1 MIKYLGSKRTLVPV
15 LGRLARAAE
24 AGTALDLFTGTTRV
38 AQEFCRQGAYVTAVD
53 TAAYADVFA
62 RTYVELDAATV
73 DVTAVRAAID
83 ELNALPGTDG
93 YVTETFCHRS
103 RYFQPHNGRRIDA
116 IRDAIERRWAGTW
129 LWPVLLTSL
138 LEAADAVDSTVG
150 LQMAYLKKWSPRS
163 YNGLRLAV
171 PAFTPGTGRAV
182 RTDAQRAVDELDR
195 VDLAYLDSPYNQHR
209 YYTNYHV
216 WETLVRWDA
225 PEVYGVA
232 CKRVDCRDA
241 ATKSP
246 FNSRRTMPAA
256 LASVVEGVRA
266 DVVAVSINDESFVS
280 RAEVEEMC
288 RARGG
293 AVEVLAFDSRRYV
306 GSVIG
311 VYDGKG
317 RKVGS
322 PGARSTTEFI
332 LLAGDPDRVAAMVEL
347 AADPGTVDPGVEPGT
362 VDPDTAAVG

>member
-15 LGRLARAAE
+15 LGRLAE
-24 AGTALDLFTGTTRV
+24 AVEARTALDLFTGTTRV

-53 TAAYADVFA
+53 TARYSEVFA
-62 RTYVELDAATV
+62 RTYVEPDAATV
-73 DVTAVRAAID
+73 DLAAVQRAVD
-83 ELNALPGTDG
+83 DLNALPGSDG
-93 YVTETFCHRS
+93 YVTETYCHRS

-116 IRDAIERRWAGTW
+116 IRTAIDERWAGTA
-129 LWPVLLTSL
+129 LWPVLVTSL

-150 LQMAYLKKWSPRS
+150 LQMAYLKRWSPRS
-163 YNGLRLAV
+163 YQDLRLEAPEFV
-171 PAFTPGTGRAV
+171 PGTGRAV
-182 RTDAQRAVDELDR
+182 RGDAVAVAGALPP
-195 VDLAYLDSPYNQHR
+195 VDLAYLDPPYNQHR
-209 YYTNYHV
+209 YYTNYHI
-216 WETLVRWDA
+216 WETLVRWDE

-232 CKRVDCRDA
+232 CKRVDCRDE

-246 FNSRRTMPAA
+246 FNSRRTMASA
-256 LASVVEGVRA
+256 LGSVIGDLRA

-288 RARGG
+288 RDRAEH
-293 AVEVLAFDSRRYV
+293 VEVLAFDTRRYI

-317 RKVGS
+317 RKVGR

-332 LLAGDPDRVAAMVEL
+332 VLAGDRERL
-347 AADPGTVDPGVEPGT
+347 AAIE
-362 VDPDTAAVG
+362 AAEREGQRSASSIVSD

>member
-24 AGTALDLFTGTTRV
+24 ASTALDLFTGTTRV

-53 TAAYADVFA
+53 TAAYAEVFA
-62 RTYVELDAATV
+62 RTYVELDAEAV
-73 DVTAVRAAID
+73 DLAVVREALD

-93 YVTETFCHRS
+93 YVTEMFCHRS

-116 IRDAIERRWAGTW
+116 IREAIERHWAGSW

-150 LQMAYLKKWSPRS
+150 LQMAYLKTWSPRS
-163 YNGLRLAV
+163 HHDLHLAV

-182 RTDAQRAVDELDR
+182 RADARRAVGELPP
-195 VDLAYLDSPYNQHR
+195 VDLAYLDAPYNQHR

-225 PEVYGVA
+225 PEAYGIA
-232 CKRVDCRDA
+232 CKRLDCRDE

-256 LASVVEGVRA
+256 LASVIEGVRA
-266 DVVAVSINDESFVS
+266 GVVAVSINDESFVS

-288 RARGG
+288 RVRGG
-293 AVEVLAFDSRRYV
+293 AVQVLAFDTRRHI

-311 VYDGKG
+311 VYDDKG
-317 RKVGS
+317 RKVGR

-332 LLAGDPDRVAAMVEL
+332 MLVGDPERVDAMVAA
-347 AADPGTVDPGVEPGT
+347 AADPDP
-362 VDPDTAAVG
+362 AAVG